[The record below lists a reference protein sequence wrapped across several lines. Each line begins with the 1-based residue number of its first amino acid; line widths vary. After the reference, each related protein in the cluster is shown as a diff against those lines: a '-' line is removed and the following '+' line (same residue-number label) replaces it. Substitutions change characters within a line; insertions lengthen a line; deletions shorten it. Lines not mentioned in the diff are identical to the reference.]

1 MFRSQW
7 KVIRG
12 IWRLVY
18 FEQLKNPAVFPKIE
32 NDVKKEGKTAR
43 SERQLVVNKKESKWV
58 IFAA

>member
-7 KVIRG
+7 KVIRS

-43 SERQLVVNKKESKWV
+43 SER
-58 IFAA
+58 